1 MSILNIFKR
10 KDNTEKNTEQS
21 SNVNIER
28 MSNKDGILEFKEV
41 IKKVAN
47 KQKDIRKI
55 TRSSHDKTDWDV
67 LAQFQNNE
75 RETSK
80 WLFQA
85 NTAYYIVK
93 HYLWLD
99 EYNEQREAYLK
110 KVVEDAR
117 RALKGSCLSEDKW
130 LKEKFL
136 DEVDNFVIQYIP
148 NKQSDSRLY
157 VLVSKDLDPVY
168 GCVQGGHAVAQ
179 WLLEHNDGWRN
190 NYLIYLYADIDKW
203 KYKLNGNDKCSYWHE
218 SDLDNKLTA
227 IAVESD

>member
-136 DEVDNFVIQYIP
+136 DEVDNSVKEYIP
-148 NKQSDSRLY
+148 NK
-157 VLVSKDLDPVY
+157 
-168 GCVQGGHAVAQ
+168 
-179 WLLEHNDGWRN
+179 
-190 NYLIYLYADIDKW
+190 
-203 KYKLNGNDKCSYWHE
+203 
-218 SDLDNKLTA
+218 
-227 IAVESD
+227 